1 MRVDGM
7 NWMQM
12 EALLQHE
19 DRCVLPIAS
28 VEQHAYLSL
37 ATDAL
42 LAERM
47 AVEAAQT
54 LGVPV
59 FPVLSYGHTPMF
71 TAYPGTVS
79 LRLDTLLAVVRD
91 LLVGLHAQGFRRIVV
106 VNGHGGNSAVASQIS
121 ELQAEQP
128 RLQVKFHNWWNAP
141 RTWAHVAGLEA
152 DSSHAS
158 WMENLPWTRVAGTVQ
173 PAGAKPVVDYGI
185 YRLLNPQQARAFAGD
200 GNFGGSY
207 ARPDEDVLAM
217 WNIAVTETRELI
229 EGPWRPAD

>member
-1 MRVDGM
+1 MRIDRM
-7 NWMQM
+7 NWTQV

-28 VEQHAYLSL
+28 IEQHAHLSL

-42 LAERM
+42 LAERVS
-47 AVEAAQT
+47 VEAAQA

-59 FPVLSYGHTPMF
+59 FPVLNYGFTPSF

-79 LRLDTLLAVVRD
+79 LQLSTLLAVVRD
-91 LLVGLHAQGFRRIVV
+91 LLCGLHAQGFKRIVV
-106 VNGHGGNSAVASQIS
+106 VNGHGGNSAVASLIG
-121 ELQAEQP
+121 ELQAEHPQ
-128 RLQVKFHNWWNAP
+128 LQVKFHNWWNAP
-141 RTWAHVAGLEA
+141 RTWAFVSGLEP

-158 WMENLPWTRVAGTVQ
+158 WMENLPFTRVPGVVQ
-173 PAGAKPVVDYGI
+173 PTVPKPVVDYAL

-207 ARPDEDVLAM
+207 ERPDADVLKM
-217 WNIAVTETRELI
+217 WNIAVEETRALI

>member
-12 EALLQHE
+12 EALLRHE

-28 VEQHAYLSL
+28 IEQHAHLSL

-42 LAERM
+42 LAERV
-47 AVEAAQT
+47 AVEAAET

-59 FPVLSYGHTPMF
+59 FPVLNYGFTPSF

-79 LRLDTLLAVVRD
+79 LQLGTLLAVARD
-91 LLVGLHAQGFRRIVV
+91 LLVGLHTQGFQRIVV
-106 VNGHGGNSAVASQIS
+106 VNGHGGNSAVASLIS
-121 ELQAEQP
+121 ELQAEHP

-141 RTWAHVAGLEA
+141 RTWAHVAGLEP

-158 WMENLPWTRVAGTVQ
+158 WMENLPWTRVAGALQ
-173 PAGAKPVVDYGI
+173 PALPKPVVDYGV
-185 YRLLNPQQARAFAGD
+185 YRLLNPLQARAYAGD

-207 ARPDEDVLAM
+207 ARPDADVLAM
-217 WNIAVTETRELI
+217 WDIAVEETRALI